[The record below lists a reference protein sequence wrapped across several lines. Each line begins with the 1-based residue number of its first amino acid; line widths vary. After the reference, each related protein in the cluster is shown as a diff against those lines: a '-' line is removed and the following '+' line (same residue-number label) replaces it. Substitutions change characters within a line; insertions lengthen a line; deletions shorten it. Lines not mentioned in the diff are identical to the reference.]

1 MSVTV
6 SISPEI
12 AARHPEVLVGGFV
25 ASGLI
30 SAAAVLA
37 EAGLPYDTRQ
47 ELVDAGVSIE
57 RLADHPVVAGW
68 RAAIAACGLKPS
80 TYKGSVEQLVR
91 RTLKSGPLRTP
102 LPLVDMYCDVAARH
116 MAPLGA
122 YDVGLLP
129 SADIVLRL
137 ADPSG
142 DEFHPLGAARDDE
155 MPLTPKV
162 AVYAAGTTV
171 ICWGYNCRD
180 SRDTCLVSDTD
191 VGLFLGEAV
200 TARQHDPLRAAFG
213 DLAERLTGAG
223 ATVGAAQY
231 ASADTS
237 ATV

>member
-1 MSVTV
+1 M
-6 SISPEI
+6 
-12 AARHPEVLVGGFV
+12 LVGGFV
-25 ASGLI
+25 ATGLI
-30 SAAAVLA
+30 SASAVLG
-37 EAGLPYDTRQ
+37 EAGLPYDTGA
-47 ELVDAGVSIE
+47 ELAAAGVSIE
-57 RLADHPVVAGW
+57 RLADHPVVADW

-129 SADIVLRL
+129 GTEIVLRL
-137 ADPSG
+137 AEPG
-142 DEFHPLGAARDDE
+142 VDEFHPLGAARDDE
-155 MPLTPKV
+155 MPLTERV

-171 ICWGYNCRD
+171 ICWAYNCRD

-200 TARQHDPLRAAFG
+200 TERQHEPLREAFA
-213 DLAERLTGAG
+213 DLQARLVGAG
-223 ATVGAAQY
+223 ATVGVTEF
-231 ASADTS
+231 ASADARS
-237 ATV
+237 ITV